1 MEINTK
7 DDSIFRGSTPE
18 NVTASLTL
26 GTQYNINNHWF
37 LEARYNYGLADEH
50 VVDNTFIGTP
60 YFGKKR
66 NFSFGVG
73 YKF

>member
-7 DDSIFRGSTPE
+7 DDSIFRGSSSE
-18 NVTASLTL
+18 SLAASLTL
-26 GTQYNINNHWF
+26 GTQYNINKHWF
-37 LEARYNYGLADEH
+37 IEARYNYGLADKH
-50 VVDNTFIGTP
+50 VVNNNLNEAPILGN
-60 YFGKKR
+60 KN